1 MENRRLP
8 LPEKRG
14 YDRAYELSYQFA
26 CEKLAQSDIEEQ
38 CHRSGAEYRIT
49 DSVREIIVQY
59 LNQPYLITLSGIV
72 ISVINSP
79 EPIALRDKLLILH
92 YFNTAKGTPP
102 TDRLITFRELPEG
115 TVYFPTFSK
124 RTIEPILSNFSK
136 EPRLLLRAG
145 ETLGGRKADYGNI
158 GVTIPAFS
166 KVPITII
173 LWQGDEEL
181 PSQGNV
187 LFDAN
192 IPDYLPSEDITVLCE
207 TISWRLV
214 RSLRE

>member
-8 LPEKRG
+8 LPEKGG
-14 YDRAYELSYQFA
+14 YDRAYGLSYQLA
-26 CEKLAQSDIEEQ
+26 CEKLTKSNIEVQ
-38 CHRSGAEYRIT
+38 CRRSGAEYRIT
-49 DSVREIIVQY
+49 DSGREIIIQY
-59 LNQPYLITLSGIV
+59 LNRPHLITLPIIT
-72 ISVINSP
+72 ISMMNSP
-79 EPIALRDKLLILH
+79 ELVALRDKLLILH

-102 TDRLITFRELPEG
+102 TNRLITFRELPEG
-115 TVYFPTFSK
+115 TVYFPTFLK
-124 RTIEPILSNFSK
+124 RTIEPILRNFGK
-136 EPRLLLRAG
+136 EPRLLLDSG
-145 ETLGGRKADYGNI
+145 ETLGGHKADYGNI

-192 IPDYLPSEDITVLCE
+192 IPDYLPTEDITVLCE
-207 TISWRLV
+207 TICWRLM